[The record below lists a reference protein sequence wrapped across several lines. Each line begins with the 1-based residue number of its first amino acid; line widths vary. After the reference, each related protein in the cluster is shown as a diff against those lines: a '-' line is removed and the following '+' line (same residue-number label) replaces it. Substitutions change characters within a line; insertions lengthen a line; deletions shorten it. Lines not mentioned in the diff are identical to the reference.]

1 MHLRPFPEK
10 TSFMKIALIRK
21 RYTDFGGAE
30 RYISELSS
38 SLVSRGHDVHVYAEE
53 WRAADGLTFHR
64 VPARF
69 GPSFLKILSF
79 AYTVRDMLSREQYD
93 IVHSFER
100 TVSQDV
106 YRAGDGC
113 HREWLRVRK
122 DADNLIK
129 RNTYLLNPMH
139 RAILR
144 LEKELYEDPKLKLVI
159 ANSRRGKEE
168 IVRNYGFPE
177 ERIRVIYNGLND
189 SLLDPARSK
198 ELPGGFEMRAGERM
212 LLFVG
217 SGFERKNLATAIKT
231 LARIDDPAVRLW
243 VLGRDRQTRY
253 RRLARRLGVSGRVV
267 FAGPQSDP
275 APFYECARAFILP
288 TIYEPFSNACL
299 EASAFGLPVVTTRIN
314 GFSELIRPGENGFII
329 ENPLDAR
336 EAAEKTMAALA
347 LGKQPPD
354 RYPAIGDNVKEVLD
368 LYEDVL
374 GEKNFNRR

>member
-1 MHLRPFPEK
+1 MAPRPFPAK
-10 TSFMKIALIRK
+10 TSLMKIALIRK

-30 RYISELSS
+30 RYIGELAS

-53 WRAADGLTFHR
+53 WRAAEGLTFHR
-64 VPARF
+64 VPVRF
-69 GPSFLKILSF
+69 GPGFLKILSF
-79 AYTVRDMLSREQYD
+79 AYTVRNMLGRERYD

-113 HREWLRVRK
+113 HKEWLRVRR

-144 LEKELYEDPKLKLVI
+144 LEKELYEDPKLKLII

-177 ERIRVIYNGLND
+177 ERIRVIYNGIND

-198 ELPGGFEMRAGERM
+198 ELPGGMEMMPGERM

-217 SGFERKNLATAIKT
+217 SGFERKNLATAIKA
-231 LARIDDPAVRLW
+231 LARIDDRAVRLW

-253 RRLARRLGVSGRVV
+253 RRLARGLGVADRVI
-267 FAGPQSDP
+267 FAGPRSDP
-275 APFYECARAFILP
+275 APFYEHARAFILP
-288 TIYEPFSNACL
+288 TIYEPFSSACL

-354 RYPAIGDNVKEVLD
+354 QYPSIGDNVKEMLD

-374 GEKNFNRR
+374 GEKKSNGR

>member
-1 MHLRPFPEK
+1 
-10 TSFMKIALIRK
+10 MKIALIRK

-30 RYISELSS
+30 RYVSELAS

-53 WRAADGLTFHR
+53 WRAVDGLTFHR

-69 GPSFLKILSF
+69 GPGFLKILSF
-79 AYTVRDMLSREQYD
+79 AYSVREMLRREHYD

-113 HREWLRVRK
+113 HKEWLRVRK
-122 DADNLIK
+122 DADNVIK
-129 RNTYLLNPMH
+129 RNTYILNPMH

-159 ANSRRGKEE
+159 ANSRRGKNE
-168 IVRNYGFPE
+168 ITRNYGFPE

-198 ELPGGFEMRAGERM
+198 ELPNGIERRPGELM

-217 SGFERKNLATAIKT
+217 SGFERKNVATAIKA

-253 RRLARRLGVSGRVV
+253 RRLARRLGVGDRVV
-267 FAGPQSDP
+267 FTGPQSDP
-275 APFYECARAFILP
+275 VPFL
-288 TIYEPFSNACL
+288 
-299 EASAFGLPVVTTRIN
+299 
-314 GFSELIRPGENGFII
+314 
-329 ENPLDAR
+329 
-336 EAAEKTMAALA
+336 
-347 LGKQPPD
+347 
-354 RYPAIGDNVKEVLD
+354 
-368 LYEDVL
+368 
-374 GEKNFNRR
+374 